1 MVVKSDGGDD
11 LDLDDGLVS
20 LSFIYA
26 RDAKG
31 T

>member
-1 MVVKSDGGDD
+1 MTVKSDGGD
-11 LDLDDGLVS
+11 DLDDGLVS